1 MPKVLRS
8 RTKITIHRPASDV
21 FRFVAEG
28 FFDNARKWFT
38 QILEVR
44 KTSDGPIRV
53 GTTGVAAGLG
63 SAGQTTSDVEILEY
77 EPSSVFSFRAETLPS
92 GVISWRAATPLL
104 THSVL
109 RFVFDPTESSAATMV
124 TIYLETDLTQYP
136 LPFRVALRSVQPR
149 GLVAMGER
157 IKTLVESRAENL

>member
-21 FRFVAEG
+21 FRFVAED

-44 KTSDGPIRV
+44 KTSDGPIHV
-53 GTTGVAAGLG
+53 GTTGVAVGLG
-63 SAGQTTSDVEILEY
+63 SAGQATSDVEILEH

-92 GVISWRAATPLL
+92 GLMSWRAATPLL

-109 RFVFDPTESSAATMV
+109 RFVFDPTESAATMV

-136 LPFRVALRSVQPR
+136 LSFRVALRSVQPR
-149 GLVAMGER
+149 DLVAMGER